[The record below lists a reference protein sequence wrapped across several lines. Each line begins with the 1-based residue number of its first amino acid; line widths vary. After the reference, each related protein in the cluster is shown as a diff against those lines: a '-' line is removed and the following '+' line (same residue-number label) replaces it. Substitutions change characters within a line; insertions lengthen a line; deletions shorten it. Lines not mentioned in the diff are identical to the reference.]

1 MEQAY
6 QHITVLLEESIDALN
21 IKPNGTY
28 VDCTMGGGGHTRLIL
43 SKLGPKGRL
52 ICFDHDKDAWAN
64 APKDPRVILVK
75 ENFQYLRRFLKLHKA
90 ERVDGILADIGVS
103 SFHFDTAERGF
114 SIRFDAPLDMRM
126 DNRLELTA
134 AKIINTY
141 SEKNLHH
148 IFETFGEVR
157 NARSLAKVIVQGR
170 VNRKVNTI
178 EDFKALIAECIKGNQ
193 NKYLAQVF
201 QALRI
206 EVNGE
211 LRILESFMEQ
221 AKNALNEGGRLCV
234 ITFHSL
240 EDRIVKHFMKKG
252 TNGELDVDPFGRTIT
267 KNPLKVLKDVLP
279 SDEELKKNSRSRSA
293 RLRIAEY
300 VG

>member
-6 QHITVLLEESIDALN
+6 QHITVLLEESIAALN
-21 IKPNGTY
+21 IKPNGIY

-43 SKLGPKGRL
+43 SKLGPKGKL
-52 ICFDHDKDAWAN
+52 ICFDHDKDAWVN

-90 ERVDGILADIGVS
+90 DKVDGILADIGVS

-148 IFETFGEVR
+148 IFEAFGEVR

-211 LRILESFMEQ
+211 LRILEAFMEQ
-221 AKNALNEGGRLCV
+221 AKNALNVGGRLCV

-252 TNGELDVDPFGRTIT
+252 TNGAVDVDPFGRAIT
-267 KNPLKVLKDVLP
+267 TNPLTVLKDVLP